1 MSPLD
6 GAPET
11 EHEGPIVSK
20 VTFSLHASVSQ
31 RGCLKYSRDRGL
43 EAQKV
48 LIESLPP
55 QGFSS
60 SHSLPGH
67 MLGIPRGWAWL
78 WGRLLETLSWV
89 RAHMFCSRDRVTD
102 LNPAWGS
109 GRDLT
114 ELFLEKK
121 RALPLA
127 TCPTV
132 WSPRPSRIYANP
144 RSIVFLFHKKT

>member
-67 MLGIPRGWAWL
+67 MLGIPRGWACVRKAI
-78 WGRLLETLSWV
+78 GDTQLSQGP
-89 RAHMFCSRDRVTD
+89 HMFCSRDRVTV
-102 LNPAWGS
+102 LNPA
-109 GRDLT
+109 
-114 ELFLEKK
+114 
-121 RALPLA
+121 
-127 TCPTV
+127 
-132 WSPRPSRIYANP
+132 
-144 RSIVFLFHKKT
+144 